1 MTIPVYP
8 TLKGLS
14 YIFKG
19 NPFNKATSTSG
30 VETRGFQLQ
39 FRGNPFVINQNFTIE
54 IDLTFQS
61 SPSLSSSFEIHS
73 GSLEFYSPLTLDIPP
88 ILPEIV
94 NDFVFE
100 TDLSFQS
107 IFDLEFPPLEFISLS
122 ELSFDFDFI
131 SPLPESFNLEFN
143 SIPVFESDIDYAIVL
158 VLMFDSVGQSE
169 TSLSILSPHFYD
181 RIFENGLE
189 IELDLECLSSLQT
202 DFEFDFLIRNSITSQ
217 VSLDYDLINSIL
229 SYNEVEKNFITFNRI
244 DPLQSFI
251 YSGFY
256 FSKIHGVS

>member
-19 NPFNKATSTSG
+19 SPFNKATSTIG

-39 FRGNPFVINQNFTIE
+39 FLGNPFVINQNFTIE

-73 GSLEFYSPLTLDIPP
+73 GSLEFYSQLTLDIPS
-88 ILPEIV
+88 ILLEIV

-100 TDLSFQS
+100 TNLSLES
-107 IFDLEFPPLEFISLS
+107 IFDLEFPPLELTALS

-131 SPLPESFNLEFN
+131 SPLPESFDLEFS

-158 VLMFDSVGQSE
+158 VLLFDSVGQSE
-169 TSLSILSPHFYD
+169 TSLFILSPHFYD

-189 IELDLECLSSLQT
+189 IELDLECLSSIQADLS
-202 DFEFDFLIRNSITSQ
+202 FDFNFRNSITSQ
-217 VSLDYDLINSIL
+217 VLLDHDLINSIL
-229 SYNEVEKNFITFNRI
+229 SYNEVEKNFIAFNRI
-244 DPLQSFI
+244 DPSQSFT